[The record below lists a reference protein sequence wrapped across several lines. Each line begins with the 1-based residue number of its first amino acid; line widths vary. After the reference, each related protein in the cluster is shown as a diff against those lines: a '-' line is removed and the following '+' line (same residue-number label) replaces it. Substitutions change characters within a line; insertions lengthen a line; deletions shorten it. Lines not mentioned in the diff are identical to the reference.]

1 MLSELKIKNLA
12 VVEDAV
18 IPFTDGLNVLTG
30 STGAGKS
37 IILSAVDLLSGSKAK
52 RTMIRRGA
60 DTITVE
66 GTFRIFQHAGI
77 REKLGMEH
85 DDEMLAIKREFSAGG
100 KSRIWINGML
110 STNTMAR
117 EITGCIFELHGQH
130 RQQEL
135 LDPATHISY
144 LDAWGGYGDRLAECA
159 ERVDAY
165 RRLGERLAR
174 LRTEQQ
180 RHREQEDYYRFQL
193 AELEK
198 LRLKPGLD
206 EELGTRI
213 RLAQNKHRF
222 TDALQACRSLLEEG
236 EGAVLDQL
244 NRLEEHFEFLQ
255 SLDASRE
262 RTRREI
268 GDFRIAMQELLR
280 DIERELSDEDRE
292 TEDIEQLQA
301 RLAAIQRVARKHG
314 LDCDGLI
321 ARREELR
328 RILRDLTDG
337 SHEIVDMER
346 RVEEAREHLVPVC
359 QEISE
364 KRRRCA
370 ANLDREVTAELK
382 RLGMKGALFRTS
394 VERIGNNSSPGA
406 ADTIHLTPRG
416 WDTVEFRIRTN
427 VGEDMHPLGDVASG
441 GELSRI
447 TLVLKKLQVEEKSIP
462 TLIFDEIDAGLGAD
476 LGELVAERMHEL
488 SRRYQIICIT
498 HLPQI
503 AARAARHIRID
514 KQVRGGRTVTTAS
527 AIDGDER
534 VDEIS
539 RMLGGA
545 GGLREKLAAELLQTG
560 KGARSSDG

>member
-18 IPFTDGLNVLTG
+18 IPFAEGLNVLTG

-37 IILSAVDLLSGSKAK
+37 IILSAVNLLSGSKVK

-60 DTITVE
+60 DSLTVE
-66 GTFRIFQHAGI
+66 GTFRIFQHAEI
-77 REKLGMEH
+77 RDRLGMEP
-85 DDEMLAIKREFSAGG
+85 DDEMLVIKREFSVGG

-159 ERVDAY
+159 ERVETY
-165 RRLGERLAR
+165 RKLGERLAR
-174 LRTEQQ
+174 LREEEE
-180 RHREQEDYYRFQL
+180 RHREQDDYYRFQL

-198 LRLKPGLD
+198 LNLEPGLD
-206 EELGTRI
+206 EALGTRI
-213 RLAQNKHRF
+213 RLAQNRHRF
-222 TDALQACRSLLEEG
+222 VDALEGCRSLLEEG
-236 EGAVLDQL
+236 EGAILERL

-255 SLDASRE
+255 SLDAARE

-280 DIERELSDEDRE
+280 DIERELSDEDHE

-314 LDCDGLI
+314 LDCHGLI

-328 RILRDLTDG
+328 RIIRDLTDG
-337 SHEIVDMER
+337 SHEILETER
-346 RVEEAREHLVPVC
+346 RFKEARENLVPIC
-359 QEISE
+359 EELSE
-364 KRRRCA
+364 RRRKCA

-382 RLGMKGALFRTS
+382 RLGMKGALFSTS
-394 VERIGNNSSPGA
+394 VGRTGNTSFPGA
-406 ADTIHLTPRG
+406 PDTIHLTPRG
-416 WDTVEFRIRTN
+416 WDNVEFRIRTN
-427 VGEDMHPLGDVASG
+427 VGEDMHPLADVASG

-447 TLVLKKLQVEEKSIP
+447 TLVLKKLAVEEKAIP

-476 LGELVAERMHEL
+476 LGEVVAERMNEL

-514 KQVRGGRTVTTAS
+514 KRVRGGRTVMAAS
-527 AIDGDER
+527 VIDGDER
-534 VDEIS
+534 VDEIA
-539 RMLGGA
+539 RMFGGA
-545 GGLREKLAAELLQTG
+545 GGLREKLAAELLKVT
-560 KGARSSDG
+560 KSARSSDG

>member
-18 IPFTDGLNVLTG
+18 IPFADGLNVLTG

-37 IILSAVDLLSGSKAK
+37 IILSAVNLLSGSKVK

-60 DTITVE
+60 DSLTVE
-66 GTFRIFQHAGI
+66 GTFRIFRHAGI
-77 REKLGMEH
+77 RDRLGMEP
-85 DDEMLAIKREFSAGG
+85 DDEMLAMKREFSAEG

-144 LDAWGGYGDRLAECA
+144 LDAWGGHGDRLAECA
-159 ERVDAY
+159 ARVEAY

-174 LRTEQQ
+174 LREEEQ
-180 RHREQEDYYRFQL
+180 RHRQQEDYYRFQL
-193 AELEK
+193 AELEA
-198 LRLKPGLD
+198 LNLEPGLD
-206 EELGTRI
+206 ETLGTRI
-213 RLAQNKHRF
+213 RLAQNRHRF
-222 TDALQACRSLLEEG
+222 VDALEGCRSLLEEG
-236 EGAVLDQL
+236 EGAILDRL
-244 NRLEEHFEFLQ
+244 NRLEERFEFLQ
-255 SLDASRE
+255 SLDAARE

-280 DIERELSDEDRE
+280 GIERELSDEDLE
-292 TEDIEQLQA
+292 AEDIEQLQA

-328 RILRDLTDG
+328 RVLRDLTDG
-337 SHEIVDMER
+337 SHEIVDTER
-346 RVEEAREHLVPVC
+346 RFKEARENLVPVC
-359 QEISE
+359 EELSE
-364 KRRRCA
+364 RRRRCA
-370 ANLDREVTAELK
+370 ASLDREVTAELK
-382 RLGMKGALFRTS
+382 RLGMKGALFSTS
-394 VERIGNNSSPGA
+394 VERMGNTSFPGD

-416 WDTVEFRIRTN
+416 WDNVEFRIRTN

-447 TLVLKKLQVEEKSIP
+447 TLVLKKLKVEEKSIP

-476 LGELVAERMHEL
+476 LGEVVAERMHEL

-514 KQVRGGRTVTTAS
+514 KRVRGGRTVTAAS
-527 AIDGDER
+527 VIDGDER
-534 VDEIS
+534 IDEIA

-545 GGLREKLAAELLQTG
+545 GGLREKLAAELLKIP